1 MANEVYTS
9 YYFVGK
15 IPPEFKS
22 LEVGDGPEQ
31 ISKKLGVELEQERWY
46 LDGNEFEIEDNK
58 ASIST
63 WSAWYPYEEPW
74 EKIAEKYGLKV
85 TYYVENEVTYWFD
98 TNDKDCAH
106 YKIYYGYDS
115 PDECYCGDYEWATT
129 STDVKKTVK
138 QWNLED
144 YRVVEAINYHD
155 WYNDDLLLEYV
166 YTPEDVEEWD
176 DE

>member
-1 MANEVYTS
+1 MANEVCTS

-31 ISKKLGVELEQERWY
+31 ISKKFNIELEDARWY
-46 LDGNEFEIEDNK
+46 LDGGEFDIEDDK

-63 WSAWYPYEEPW
+63 WSANWPYEEPW
-74 EKIAEKYGLKV
+74 EQIAEKYGLKV
-85 TYYVENEVTYWFD
+85 TYYAENECVYWFD
-98 TNDKDCAH
+98 TNDKKCTH
-106 YKIYYGYDS
+106 YKIFYDYDNA
-115 PDECYCGDYEWATT
+115 DEWYTGLFESFVDTKELKENIKRWG
-129 STDVKKTVK
+129 
-138 QWNLED
+138 LED
-144 YRVVEAINYHD
+144 YRVVEAISYHE
-155 WYNDDLLLEYV
+155 WYDDDLLLEYV